1 MVVQLTNRVLPLC
14 DQDKYFYI
22 HRYLPETFMNP
33 GRIHP
38 GSLIFLGYLF
48 LLLAACSGKKINSLK
63 PEGYENQKLLTIEK
77 GNLKGFFV
85 DNTAINP
92 AHKEGYNGLG
102 QLYHAEEDSG
112 IFVPAFA
119 GFNFEHIF
127 GGDSLEQLF
136 EPRRYPMTLY
146 RKTGDEVL
154 LYQEETPLSGV
165 ESLTSFKLVAPH
177 YIDVTFQCI
186 LHKSEF
192 FRHGYAGL
200 FWASYI
206 RNPDDKKI
214 YFKGVS
220 ENDPVGS
227 TSWIPAWSPEHGV
240 KSTHRSVKDDHD
252 FFFSENFNAS
262 LANHS
267 CSVRQIGQY
276 ARAKK
281 TGVASK
287 LLRSVTMPVGMSCP
301 VSGHLIMTAPICL
314 SHSVL
319 CSAVPSL
326 RV

>member
-1 MVVQLTNRVLPLC
+1 
-14 DQDKYFYI
+14 
-22 HRYLPETFMNP
+22 MNP

-262 LANHS
+262 LANHFS
-267 CSVRQIGQY
+267 AFRFTEPYFFGRYKNMVLAFLFKSGEVIRFSQSPDGGGDLNPAWDFQYIIPSPVVGRRYSFKVRMVYKPFISPEDI
-276 ARAKK
+276 AVEFKK
-281 TGVASK
+281 WNHK
-287 LLRSVTMPVGMSCP
+287 K
-301 VSGHLIMTAPICL
+301 
-314 SHSVL
+314 
-319 CSAVPSL
+319 
-326 RV
+326 